1 MVPGPGLLPPP
12 PQAYDLGVVQTNAA
26 PDSTLPG
33 RANHLGVTMS
43 QRLNAFAQ
51 SPELFKKF
59 VEFGMLLK
67 SGTIEQS
74 ILGLIEI
81 RASQING
88 CGFCLD
94 MHVKQAKIAGERE
107 LRLHHVAIWRESTLF
122 SPRERACLA
131 WTEALTTLGVHGVPD
146 EVYER
151 VRGELSEK
159 EISDLSFAV
168 MAINGW
174 NRLNV
179 GFRTVPGSADKAYG
193 LDKAQFN

>member
-1 MVPGPGLLPPP
+1 
-12 PQAYDLGVVQTNAA
+12 
-26 PDSTLPG
+26 
-33 RANHLGVTMS
+33 MS

-67 SGTIEQS
+67 KSAIESS
-74 ILGLIEI
+74 ILSLVEI

-94 MHVKQAKIAGERE
+94 MHVKEAKIQGERE
-107 LRLHHVAIWRESTLF
+107 LRLHHVAIWRESTEF

-131 WTEALTTLGVHGVPD
+131 WTEALTTLGAHGVSD
-146 EVYER
+146 EIYER

-159 EISDLSFAV
+159 EITDLSFAV

-193 LDKAQFN
+193 LDKAVFS

>member
-1 MVPGPGLLPPP
+1 
-12 PQAYDLGVVQTNAA
+12 
-26 PDSTLPG
+26 
-33 RANHLGVTMS
+33 MS

-67 SGTIEQS
+67 KSAIESS
-74 ILGLIEI
+74 ILSLVEI

-94 MHVKQAKIAGERE
+94 MHVKEAKIQGERE
-107 LRLHHVAIWRESTLF
+107 LRLHHVAIWRESTEF

-131 WTEALTTLGVHGVPD
+131 WTEALTTLGAHGVSD
-146 EVYER
+146 EIYER

-159 EISDLSFAV
+159 EITDLSFAV

-193 LDKAQFN
+193 LDKAIFS